1 MHHQEENRRPFLED
15 VQNASR
21 EIGTFH
27 ALVSGGINHMEHAM
41 PRFLQDLQI
50 LCLAESPSDNTHGL
64 DEMADHLATLL
75 QQVGM
80 QISIVE
86 HSRGNAVVGTI
97 TGNTPTAPVCLL
109 LGHHDTVHPV
119 GVAQS
124 RMHFEGET
132 FYGPGTV
139 DMKAGLLQGIY
150 ALEILNQQDYRN
162 FHKILFVSV
171 PDEEISSRYHV
182 GLIKQI
188 AKEHHPFVLGL
199 EGARSIGNV
208 VTRRKGCMQYRLTAQ
223 GVAAHAGSNPEKGHN
238 AVVELAHQI
247 IQAQHLMGWRDGL
260 TINAGPIIGGSR
272 ANVVSDFAEIIF
284 DLRFLRPEDRLEAE
298 VRWREMLHN
307 HLVPGVKL
315 TLHPEPD
322 WMQPMEATE
331 KSLFMAHQVQLIA
344 EHVLKTPFDP
354 ETRGG
359 ASDCCTTAAEGC
371 PSIDGLG
378 ALGGGAHTTEE
389 YVLLSPI
396 PSRVAL
402 LAGLLATV
410 TTPALIPVATPPLV
424 GRGG

>member
-1 MHHQEENRRPFLED
+1 MQHPEENRHSFLED
-15 VQNASR
+15 TQDASHEIRDVQ
-21 EIGTFH
+21 
-27 ALVSGGINHMEHAM
+27 ALVNDGITYMEHAM
-41 PRFLQDLQI
+41 PRFLRDLHM
-50 LCLAESPSDNTHGL
+50 LCLAESPSDDTHGL
-64 DEMADHLATLL
+64 NGMAEHLATLL

-80 QISIVE
+80 QTSIVE
-86 HSRGNAVVGTI
+86 QPRGNAIVGTI
-97 TGNTPTAPVCLL
+97 TGNTPTGSTCLL

-124 RMHFEGET
+124 RTHLDGEM

-150 ALEILNQQDYRN
+150 ALEVLKQQNYRN
-162 FHKILFVSV
+162 FHTLLFVSV

-188 AKEHHPFVLGL
+188 AREHHPFVLGL

-208 VTRRKGCMQYRLTAQ
+208 VTRRKGCMHYRLTAQ
-223 GVAAHAGSNPEKGHN
+223 GVAAHAGSNPEKGRN

-247 IQAQHLMGWRDGL
+247 VQAQQLMGWRDGL
-260 TINAGPIIGGSR
+260 TINAGPITGGSR
-272 ANVVSDFAEIIF
+272 ANIVSDFAEILF
-284 DLRFLRPEDRLEAE
+284 DLRFLRLEDRLEAE
-298 VRWREMLHN
+298 SHWSELLDN
-307 HLVPGVKL
+307 HLVPDVKL
-315 TLHPEPD
+315 TLRPEPD

-331 KSLFMAHQVQLIA
+331 QSLFMAQQVQLIA
-344 EHVLKTPFDP
+344 EHILKTPFDP

-359 ASDCCTTAAEGC
+359 ASDCCTTASEGC

-378 ALGGGAHTTEE
+378 AIGGGAHTAEE

-402 LAGLLATV
+402 LAGLLATL
-410 TTPALIPVATPPLV
+410 TT
-424 GRGG
+424 